1 LNRANDWHVRLA
13 VDEEDNKRE
22 GTTIPVPLSQ
32 LCRFSSTLEHTMI
45 ELEGLTKTYADG
57 TPALAGVSLRLD
69 RGMVGLLGPNG
80 AGKTTFLS
88 ILVLA
93 LEPSAGRR
101 VYDGLDAARARA
113 RPAIRRLIGFLPQD
127 YRPLAGLTGREY
139 LLHCARLRR
148 VPLGGRALRER
159 TDELLRAVGL
169 ADAAGRTAVEY
180 SGGMQRRLGI
190 AQALI
195 HSPRLLVVDEPTAG
209 LDPEERIRFRS
220 LIGEVAEH
228 TAVLLST
235 HIVEDVE
242 ATCPRLAVIGKG
254 RLLFDGT
261 PTELLRGAAGK
272 LWRLPAG
279 EPLPAGAVEVTWR
292 ADRRGA
298 VERVVWSEAPVPG
311 ALERPAGLEEAYGAF
326 LALSGVAAPA
336 SPGPGA
342 EEAAA

>member
-1 LNRANDWHVRLA
+1 V
-13 VDEEDNKRE
+13 
-22 GTTIPVPLSQ
+22 
-32 LCRFSSTLEHTMI
+32 I

-57 TPALAGVSLRLD
+57 TQALRGLSLRLD

-101 VYDGLDAARARA
+101 VYDGLDAARARS
-113 RPAIRRLIGFLPQD
+113 RPAIRRLIGYLPQD
-127 YRPLAGLTGREY
+127 YRPLAGLSGWEY

-148 VPLGGRALRER
+148 VPLQERALRER
-159 TDELLRAVGL
+159 TRELLAAVGL
-169 ADAAGRTAVEY
+169 SEAADRRAVEY
-180 SGGMQRRLGI
+180 SGGMQRRLGV

-228 TAVLLST
+228 TTVLLST

-242 ATCPRLAVIGKG
+242 ATCPRLVVIGAGK
-254 RLLFDGT
+254 LLFDGT
-261 PTELLRGAAGK
+261 PTDLLRDADGR

-279 EPLPAGAVEVTWR
+279 EPLPAGAVEVTYR

-298 VERVVWSEAPVPG
+298 VERVVWSAEPVLG
-311 ALERPAGLEEAYGAF
+311 ALPRTVGLEEAYGAF
-326 LALSGVAAPA
+326 LALRGVVAAPEIADIAA
-336 SPGPGA
+336 SPQTA
-342 EEAAA
+342 EVPA

>member
-1 LNRANDWHVRLA
+1 
-13 VDEEDNKRE
+13 
-22 GTTIPVPLSQ
+22 
-32 LCRFSSTLEHTMI
+32 MI
-45 ELEGLTKTYADG
+45 ELEGLAKTYADG
-57 TPALAGVSLRLD
+57 TQALRGIDLRLD

-101 VYDGLDAARARA
+101 VYDGLDAARARL
-113 RPAIRRLIGFLPQD
+113 RPAIRRLIGYLPQD
-127 YRPLAGLTGREY
+127 YRPLAGLTGWEY

-148 VPLGGRALRER
+148 VPLRGRVLKER
-159 TDELLRAVGL
+159 VRDLLQAVGL
-169 ADAAGRTAVEY
+169 TDAAHRTAVEY
-180 SGGMQRRLGI
+180 SGGMQRRLGV

-242 ATCPRLAVIGKG
+242 ATCPRLAVIGEG

-261 PTELLRGAAGK
+261 PTELLRGAAGR

-279 EPLPAGAVEVTWR
+279 EPLPPGAVEVTHR
-292 ADRRGA
+292 ADKSGA
-298 VERVVWSEAPVPG
+298 VERVVWSEAPIAG
-311 ALERPAGLEEAYGAF
+311 ALPRTAGLEEAYGAF
-326 LALSGVAAPA
+326 LALRGVARAVDE
-336 SPGPGA
+336 S
-342 EEAAA
+342 EEAA

>member
-1 LNRANDWHVRLA
+1 
-13 VDEEDNKRE
+13 
-22 GTTIPVPLSQ
+22 
-32 LCRFSSTLEHTMI
+32 MI
-45 ELEGLTKTYADG
+45 ELEDLAKTYADG
-57 TPALAGVSLRLD
+57 TEALRGVSLRLD
-69 RGMVGLLGPNG
+69 RGMLGLLGPNG

-93 LEPSAGRR
+93 LEPSSGRR
-101 VYDGLDAARARA
+101 VYDGLDAARARL
-113 RPAIRRLIGFLPQD
+113 RPAIRRLIGYLPQD
-127 YRPLAGLTGREY
+127 YRPLAGLSGREY

-148 VPLGGRALRER
+148 VSLGGRALRER
-159 TDELLRAVGL
+159 TRELLQAVGL
-169 ADAAGRTAVEY
+169 ADAADRRAVEY
-180 SGGMQRRLGI
+180 SGGMQRRLGV

-242 ATCPRLAVIGKG
+242 ATCPRLAVIGEG

-261 PTELLRGAAGK
+261 PTELLRGADGR

-279 EPLPAGAVEVTWR
+279 EPLPPEAVEVTFR

-298 VERVVWSEAPVPG
+298 VERVVWSPAPIPG
-311 ALERPAGLEEAYGAF
+311 ALPRPVGLEEAYGAF
-326 LALSGVAAPA
+326 LAQRGVAPAP
-336 SPGPGA
+336 A
-342 EEAAA
+342 EEAA